1 MGINY
6 YQIIK
11 DYIMSIQREIIV
23 VGGNHHNT
31 LGVIRGLG
39 FGGVKPIVILH
50 GGDENDPYVAHSCFI
65 KEIKLVSSVENVLQ
79 VLRDYSKKLVDK
91 AIVIACSDGTSS
103 LLDMHSEE
111 LSEYYILPGSSK
123 QGLLTTIMNKE
134 KMAELGRSVGFNVP
148 KSWVVETEKDIDGI
162 EYPCITKPILSKDG
176 HKSDIKVCQDKNE
189 LLEVLKNGSCYRYQ
203 VQKFVEK
210 DFEYQLIGLSLN
222 KGQEII
228 IPGFSRC
235 IRPCPGTNTGFLRYQ
250 SLDTMELPLDK
261 CKVFIKQI
269 GYSGLF
275 SIEFLRDKF
284 GTDYFLEMN
293 FRNDGNSICV
303 TKAGYNLPY
312 LWYAYNI
319 GFDYKAILNKCN
331 FKEVLVM
338 PELDDFNS
346 FVRKRKISIWKWIKD
361 VSATDAF
368 MEFDRK
374 DPKPFWIAL
383 KQYIGRG
390 IRKVIK

>member
-1 MGINY
+1 
-6 YQIIK
+6 
-11 DYIMSIQREIIV
+11 MSIQREIIV

-50 GGDENDPYVAHSCFI
+50 IGDENDPYVAHSCFI

-103 LLDMHSEE
+103 LLDMHCEE

-123 QGLLTTIMNKE
+123 QGLLTKIMDKE
-134 KMAELGRSVGFNVP
+134 KMAELGHSVGFNVP
-148 KSWVVETEKDIDGI
+148 KSWVVESEKDIDGI

-176 HKSDIKVCQDKNE
+176 HKSDIKVCQNKNE
-189 LLEVLKNGSCYRYQ
+189 LLEVLEDGSCYRYQ

-250 SLDTMELPLDK
+250 SLNTMELPLDK
-261 CKVFIKQI
+261 CKDFITQI

-275 SIEFLRDKF
+275 SIEFLRDKV

-312 LWYAYNI
+312 LWYAYNT

-368 MEFDRK
+368 MEFDSK
-374 DPKPFWIAL
+374 DPMPFWIAL

>member
-1 MGINY
+1 
-6 YQIIK
+6 
-11 DYIMSIQREIIV
+11 MSIQREIIV

-50 GGDENDPYVAHSCFI
+50 IGDENDPCVAHSCFI
-65 KEIKLVSSVENVLQ
+65 KEIKLVSFVENVLQ

-103 LLDMHSEE
+103 LLDMHCEE

-123 QGLLTTIMNKE
+123 QGLLTKIMDKE

-148 KSWVVETEKDIDGI
+148 KSWVVESEKDIDGI

-176 HKSDIKVCQDKNE
+176 HKSDIKVCQNKNE
-189 LLEVLKNGSCYRYQ
+189 LLEVLEDGSCYRYQ

-250 SLDTMELPLDK
+250 SLNTMELPLDK
-261 CKVFIKQI
+261 CKDFITQI

-275 SIEFLRDKF
+275 SIEFLRDKV

-312 LWYAYNI
+312 LWYAYNT

-368 MEFDRK
+368 MEFDSK
-374 DPKPFWIAL
+374 DPMPFWIAL